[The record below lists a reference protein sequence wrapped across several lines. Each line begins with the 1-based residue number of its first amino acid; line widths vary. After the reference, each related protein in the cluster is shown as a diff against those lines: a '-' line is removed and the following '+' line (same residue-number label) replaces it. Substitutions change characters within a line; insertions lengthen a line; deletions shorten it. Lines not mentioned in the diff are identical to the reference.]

1 MHVRIKTI
9 SDTQVPQYQTAGAVG
24 FDFAARETTLIKAKS
39 LGLVPTGCVI
49 AVPAGYML
57 HVGARSSTPKK
68 KGLLVPHGFGVIDQD
83 YCGDG
88 DEILLQFYNFTDH
101 DVTIEKGERVG
112 QGVFVKIEKAEF
124 EQVETMGNKDR
135 GGFGSTKH

>member
-9 SDTQVPQYQTAGAVG
+9 GDTEVPKYQTAGAVG
-24 FDFAARETTLIKAKS
+24 FDFAARERVVIAARS

-49 AVPAGYML
+49 EVPHGYML
-57 HVGARSSTPKK
+57 HVGSRSSTAKK
-68 KGLLVPHGFGVIDQD
+68 KGLLTPHGFGIIDQD

-88 DEILLQFYNFTDH
+88 DEILLQFYNFTDE
-101 DVTIEKGERVG
+101 DVVVEKGERVG
-112 QGVFVKIEKAEF
+112 QGVFVKIEVATF
-124 EQVETMGNKDR
+124 EKGDSMNKKDR

>member
-1 MHVRIKTI
+1 MNVRIKTI
-9 SDTQVPQYQTAGAVG
+9 GDTAIPKYQTPGAVG
-24 FDFAARETTLIKAKS
+24 FDFSARETTVIPARS
-39 LGLVPTGCVI
+39 IGLVPTGCVI
-49 AVPAGYML
+49 EVPPGYML

-88 DEILLQFYNFTDH
+88 DEILLQFYNFTDK
-101 DVTIEKGERVG
+101 DVTVEKGERVG
-112 QGVFVKIEKAEF
+112 QGVFVRVGIVQF
-124 EQVETMGNKDR
+124 EQVQSMGNKDR